1 MNRDKIVG
9 SVTEIQ
15 VKMDFIR
22 HGYNVSTPYGDCES
36 YDFIADLNGTLLRI
50 QVKSANG
57 CDDKVFKVDFR
68 RRCRSSEGSAN
79 QFYSNSEIDY
89 FATHYNGKTYLVPIK
104 GNAQRSFRLAPPAN
118 GHIQN
123 ITWAKDYEL
132 EKVLADLKK
141 EGEINVENKSNHK
154 ET

>member
-50 QVKSANG
+50 QVKSATD
-57 CDDKVFKVDFR
+57 CDGKAFKVDFR
-68 RRCRSSEGSAN
+68 RRCRSSEN
-79 QFYSNSEIDY
+79 RFYSNSEIDY

-104 GNAQRSFRLAPPAN
+104 ASNAKRSFRLVPPAN

-123 ITWAKDYEL
+123 ITWARDYEL
-132 EKVLADLKK
+132 EKVLSDLKK
-141 EGEINVENKSNHK
+141 EGEKNVENKSNHK